1 MDAQSILNKVMGL
14 LGVEKQVK
22 LGGDVYAKL
31 GDGNTVAAA
40 SFSVGQPVYFIDKNG
55 SRSQMEDG
63 KFEVFLP
70 SINGAKKF
78 QMIVQDGAI
87 QFLELNDMGQEN
99 VIPQNALNKY
109 TTPPETNLNKL
120 QMENVKKVVI
130 NPAPNF
136 RDEMVPDI
144 EDVRMAV
151 VSSDD
156 EQANEPASEKKKAED
171 TIGKVAEDEIQ
182 MAEGDSSRLDA
193 MDAQIKQLRD
203 DIANLFA
210 SMKEDTSSEAMKM
223 MPKKQMMS
231 NKKLTGAPASEKVEL
246 QGLFKIKNGGSFQ
259 TVLNRM
265 AK

>member
-87 QFLELNDMGQEN
+87 EFLELNDMGQEN
-99 VIPQNALNKY
+99 VIPQNELNKY

-130 NPAPNF
+130 DPAPNF
-136 RDEMVPDI
+136 RDEKVKDI

-151 VSSDD
+151 VSEDD
-156 EQANEPASEKKKAED
+156 EQANVPASEKKKAEEE
-171 TIGKVAEDEIQ
+171 IGKVAEDEIMMQ
-182 MAEGDSSRLDA
+182 EGDSTRLDA
-193 MDAQIKQLRD
+193 LEAQVKQLRD

-210 SMKEDTSSEAMKM
+210 DMKGKDSEEMKQ

-231 NKKLTGAPASEKVEL
+231 NKKLTGAPTNEKVEMNA
-246 QGLFKIKNGGSFQ
+246 LFKVKNGGSFQ